1 MALARIKSFIDTGLK
16 TVSTPLDRTVNL
28 EPEVGIR
35 IVHSINEKALHVTV
49 LGARHLP
56 QNFGFTRVNSYV
68 VKVKL
73 IPGKEKFETT
83 SKNESW
89 PQWNEEF
96 TFHLR
101 KETKQKF
108 GKTKVIEEEISG
120 SRFIVAT
127 LYAILEDKPL
137 ITTDKK
143 EAEKDKNT
151 SPSKESSKKSNKKK
165 DGGQGASSENQEP
178 TKNKLFTQFFGKGSD
193 KVSETVITER
203 KMYEKRRT
211 VGATTISLDPK
222 NFTSKPAKPKH
233 PSDVSTGDMWRPL
246 RPISSGILGAEERK
260 ENKKGQVEL
269 SLCQEKSDKNEE
281 GSEKLVLSL
290 HRLRCSLQTMHEHE
304 TLKGQMYIKMSV
316 VDNGRVTHFWKSDRF
331 APCVSM
337 KFAPDLATVVTDNP
351 YQGALKDVSFVIKFV
366 SKNKMGK
373 KTTVGHFV
381 IGPDVGGSYG
391 EQWKQALAKP
401 GQQITK
407 WQSFE

>member
-16 TVSTPLDRTVNL
+16 TVSQPLDRTVNL

-35 IVHSINEKALHVTV
+35 IVHSSNDRALHVTV

-101 KETKQKF
+101 KETKLKF
-108 GKTKVIEEEISG
+108 GKTKVVEEEING

-127 LYAILEDKPL
+127 LFAILEDKPL
-137 ITTDKK
+137 IATEKK
-143 EAEKDKNT
+143 EADKDKT
-151 SPSKESSKKSNKKK
+151 GSPTKEQPKKGGKKK
-165 DGGQGASSENQEP
+165 DGQGASTENQEP
-178 TKNKLFTQFFGKGSD
+178 TKDKLLSKLFGKSSD
-193 KVSETVITER
+193 KSTDSTVTER
-203 KMYEKRRT
+203 KMYDKRRT

-222 NFTSKPAKPKH
+222 NFTSKPVKPKH

-246 RPISSGILGAEERK
+246 RPIASGISGAEDKR
-260 ENKKGQVEL
+260 ENKKGQLEL
-269 SLCQEKSDKNEE
+269 SLCQEKTDKREE

-304 TLKGQMYIKMSV
+304 ALKGQMYIKMSV
-316 VDNGRVTHFWKSDRF
+316 VDNGRVTHFWKSNRF
-331 APCVSM
+331 TPCVSM
-337 KFAPDLATVVTDNP
+337 KFAPEMARVIADNP
-351 YQGALKDVSFVIKFV
+351 YQGALKDVSFVIKYV

-381 IGPDVGGSYG
+381 IGPDVAGQYG
-391 EQWKQALAKP
+391 EQWKLALAKP

>member
-1 MALARIKSFIDTGLK
+1 MALAKIKSFIDTGLK

-96 TFHLR
+96 TFPLR

-108 GKTKVIEEEISG
+108 GKTKVVEEEISG

-127 LYAILEDKPL
+127 LYAVLEDKPL
-137 ITTDKK
+137 IATEKK
-143 EAEKDKNT
+143 EEKT
-151 SPSKESSKKSNKKK
+151 SSSTKESPKKGNKKK
-165 DGGQGASSENQEP
+165 DGQGASSENQEP
-178 TKNKLFTQFFGKGSD
+178 TKNKLLSQLFNKGSD
-193 KVSETVITER
+193 KSADTTTTER
-203 KMYEKRRT
+203 KLFDKRRT

-222 NFTSKPAKPKH
+222 NFTTKPHKAKH
-233 PSDVSTGDMWRPL
+233 PSDVSTGDMWKPL
-246 RPISSGILGAEERK
+246 RPIASGISGAEDRK

-269 SLCQEKSDKNEE
+269 SLCQEKTDKNEE
-281 GSEKLVLSL
+281 GSEKLTLSL

-304 TLKGQMYIKMSV
+304 ALKGQMYIKMSV

-337 KFAPDLATVVTDNP
+337 KFAPDSARVIADNP
-351 YQGALKDVSFVIKFV
+351 YQGALKDVSFVVKFV
-366 SKNKMGK
+366 SKNKLGK

-381 IGPDVGGSYG
+381 IGPDVGGTYG
-391 EQWKQALAKP
+391 EQWKQALAKS

-407 WQSFE
+407 WQAFE